1 MRPASN
7 LWIAPYYMKSII
19 DRYNKQK
26 EEQQQ
31 LLNPASEVKFWQ
43 REAASLRKELQYL
56 QECHRQL
63 MGEELSGLSTKDLQ
77 NLENQLEMSL
87 KGEQILT
94 DEIKDLNRKGNLIYQ
109 ENLELHKKV
118 KLVSQENS
126 ELREVY
132 GKQNVDG
139 ANRASQA
146 PCTVGNG
153 CDSHAP
159 IHLQLSQP
167 YPHNIEAPGKSM
179 KLGSSI
185 ELSRRAL
192 SRQDSSVN
200 AVDNIQYL
208 KFKTNQDSFK
218 VGPKLLAFRI
228 YFWDSSGFSC
238 PVQGGWTRLE
248 FLEKK
253 RRRMGKVLRIAFV
266 QVSIEA
272 RNSSIGTIMLDGH
285 HRLRPM
291 HYANKETRQKGYN
304 VFILGD
310 LLKPLNSEYGK
321 VAPGWETTPSMGVTM
336 ALFAKYPLAQALFSS
351 TPLGIPDN
359 KTLFSLH

>member
-1 MRPASN
+1 
-7 LWIAPYYMKSII
+7 MKSII

-26 EEQQQ
+26 EEEQQQ

-43 REAASLRKELQYL
+43 REAACLRKELQYL

-63 MGEELSGLSTKDLQ
+63 MGEELSGLSAKDLQ

-87 KGEQILT
+87 KGVRMKKDQILT

-153 CDSHAP
+153 YDSHAP

-167 YPHNIEAPGKSM
+167 HPHNIEAPGKSM
-179 KLGSSI
+179 KLG
-185 ELSRRAL
+185 
-192 SRQDSSVN
+192 
-200 AVDNIQYL
+200 
-208 KFKTNQDSFK
+208 
-218 VGPKLLAFRI
+218 
-228 YFWDSSGFSC
+228 
-238 PVQGGWTRLE
+238 
-248 FLEKK
+248 
-253 RRRMGKVLRIAFV
+253 
-266 QVSIEA
+266 
-272 RNSSIGTIMLDGH
+272 
-285 HRLRPM
+285 
-291 HYANKETRQKGYN
+291 
-304 VFILGD
+304 
-310 LLKPLNSEYGK
+310 
-321 VAPGWETTPSMGVTM
+321 
-336 ALFAKYPLAQALFSS
+336 
-351 TPLGIPDN
+351 
-359 KTLFSLH
+359 